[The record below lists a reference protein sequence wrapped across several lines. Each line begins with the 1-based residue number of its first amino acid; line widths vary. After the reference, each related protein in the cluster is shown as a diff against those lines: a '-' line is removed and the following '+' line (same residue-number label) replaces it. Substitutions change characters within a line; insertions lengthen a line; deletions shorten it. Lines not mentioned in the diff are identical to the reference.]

1 MWALWTSAHRA
12 RTEWRLLLV
21 IVFVALIASTLI
33 TSLGVLVA
41 ATEQSGLRTE
51 LAQAD
56 DTEVGVTIIKPSVPI
71 AQVDAAAETAV
82 QTALGESIAVELVN
96 SVARSA
102 VYPLPELSGEKAALA
117 YLGEDSKI
125 RDHAL
130 LVSGDWPTLP
140 GTIALPDAAIA
151 GFGLALGDTV
161 SVTIGDDLVT
171 VQIVATYTADDPQ
184 SAYWRDDPVR
194 GLGFDPNFPLPDT
207 RVFVPTNAMGPL
219 LFAPGGMDAAD
230 VTVARLDVTFQPD
243 FSQVDVAELSGLVYR
258 LGTADDD
265 VPADMG
271 DVASLVVYFSTLD
284 ETMDTAASGLVVTRS
299 TVVVASLLLLVLAVA
314 ALAQTA
320 RLLFEGRTAER
331 RLLQSRGASR
341 RQVLLLS
348 LIEAAAIGLITL
360 VGSPLLA
367 LLVYRILAAQ
377 PPMVAA
383 GMPADAPLQPATILI
398 AAGIALVFVLILL
411 APLLRKSRAEVAR
424 GARQRRF
431 SGLMSS
437 GLDIGLVALAAVA
450 YWQLSSYK
458 SPVEQSASLAVDP
471 LLVAGPA
478 IALLAGALLCMRF
491 IPLFA
496 RLLERF
502 ATRSTGTIV
511 PLAAWEVARR
521 AQRAIAAVLLLTL
534 AIAVA
539 AFSLSFLATWK
550 QSQIDQA
557 DVAVGAPLQVPAV
570 EGETVA
576 QATELGDPQP
586 TTRRQVTVA
595 GPSAYSDGVSLPGGT
610 AAAVVAL
617 TREGRE
623 FIADGRAG
631 TSGGAA
637 LQKPLAAPLRES
649 TGIPVA
655 VEGLAAITATVQ
667 LGNTDAPVADTVAEV
682 RVVLESGTGLLST
695 LSFGT
700 IAIDG
705 NPWPV
710 STEVGEPMSQD
721 LRIVGFQVESISPEG
736 ASTDLDE
743 LERSSAGPT
752 SLVVSDLAA
761 LSTDDLVATPLS
773 VPQDGWFVSAP
784 GQQTLYPELVVPPTG
799 DGQLEVDLSLP
810 QSLAGAPLKLVV
822 TGWNPRSSIPA
833 VITDDLARTMNV
845 SSGVSATL
853 VISSTAV
860 PVSIDATTPLIPG
873 SGLGTVLSNRN
884 QPELG
889 AIAVDQGALFRA
901 LVAAGVSTMP
911 LDEWWVDVP
920 SGTAIEYLDA
930 HADVPGIASA
940 VSAELVALDLQ
951 QGPLRV
957 PTQAA
962 LWLAIIAAA
971 ILAAVGFAV
980 HTAATLRLRNTELAQ
995 LRAIGFTR
1003 RSLVALIGAESA
1015 FLAALGTLFGIAL
1028 GVLLGHLV
1036 GPLIAVAPTGRPTV
1050 PSVIVEIPWV
1060 SLVLLVLELVAVL
1073 SLVVVVV
1080 ARAQKGFDPAKILR
1094 AGD

>member
-21 IVFVALIASTLI
+21 IVFVALVASTLI
-33 TSLGVLVA
+33 TSLGVLIS

-51 LAQAD
+51 LAHAD

-161 SVTIGDDLVT
+161 SVTIGNDLVT

-437 GLDIGLVALAAVA
+437 GLDIGLIALAAVA

-496 RLLERF
+496 RLLERV

-539 AFSLSFLATWK
+539 TFSLSFLATWK

-576 QATELGDPQP
+576 QATDLGDPQP

-595 GPSAYSDGVSLPGGT
+595 GPAAYFDGVSLPGGT

-617 TREGRE
+617 TPEGRE

-631 TSGGAA
+631 TSGGTA
-637 LQKPLAAPLRES
+637 LQKPLAATLRES
-649 TGIPVA
+649 TGIAVD
-655 VEGLAAITATVQ
+655 VEGLAAIGATVQ
-667 LGNTDAPVADTVAEV
+667 LGNADAPVADTVAEV

-784 GQQTLYPELVVPPTG
+784 GQQTLYPELVVPSG
-799 DGQLEVDLSLP
+799 SGQLAVDLSLP
-810 QSLAGAPLKLVV
+810 QSLAGSPLKLAV

-833 VITDDLARTMNV
+833 VITDDLAHTMNI

-901 LVAAGVSTMP
+901 LVAAGVASMP

-920 SGTAIEYLDA
+920 SGTAAEYLDV

-940 VSAELVALDLQ
+940 VSAELVARDLQ

-971 ILAAVGFAV
+971 VLAAVGFAV

-1003 RSLVALIGAESA
+1003 RSLVALIGVESA
-1015 FLAALGTLFGIAL
+1015 FLAALGTLFGITL
-1028 GVLLGHLV
+1028 GVLLGNLV
-1036 GPLIAVAPTGRPTV
+1036 GPLIAVSPSGRPTV
-1050 PSVIVEIPWV
+1050 PSVIVEIPWG
-1060 SLVLLVLELVAVL
+1060 SLVLLILELVAVL

-1080 ARAQKGFDPAKILR
+1080 ARAQKGSDPANILR
-1094 AGD
+1094 VGD